1 MHWYRIDD
9 PGGYGFAMVSGAI
22 KVFYAVYSKSDLS
35 QPYQPFVRDTTP
47 ATDKGPGV
55 TRYALAEPPF
65 FVRVWLRPNVSSA
78 TYRFYS
84 RRFVGTG
91 RNDAIPILRSWPVR
105 GEARVGAFHSKDL
118 PNTVSNEFDSVWFTA
133 RLDQTR
139 PGVAGFT
146 STVTLS
152 DIEGDL
158 FGLLVYRDD
167 GAGGLERVDE
177 RSAGDDPIVVT
188 FDHERHGRLY
198 ILVRREEPEPRP
210 FLAKSFR
217 LLLETNVCYLYS
229 NGTERGGRAIGGD
242 ARLMCIDETDGFL
255 GSEWGSDDIQIN
267 VDVNGQNA
275 AHIPNSDD
283 LEFDDDTRRDIVM
296 PTVAYTNEVVFEL
309 VELDDLS
316 VDDRASVKIPLLP
329 AAVTA
334 AKQVITQDGPNIRG
348 AYEIRFDDGRY
359 ELEITVSHEPP
370 SD

>member
-1 MHWYRIDD
+1 M
-9 PGGYGFAMVSGAI
+9 
-22 KVFYAVYSKSDLS
+22 
-35 QPYQPFVRDTTP
+35 
-47 ATDKGPGV
+47 
-55 TRYALAEPPF
+55 
-65 FVRVWLRPNVSSA
+65 
-78 TYRFYS
+78 
-84 RRFVGTG
+84 
-91 RNDAIPILRSWPVR
+91 
-105 GEARVGAFHSKDL
+105 
-118 PNTVSNEFDSVWFTA
+118 
-133 RLDQTR
+133 
-139 PGVAGFT
+139 
-146 STVTLS
+146 
-152 DIEGDL
+152 
-158 FGLLVYRDD
+158 
-167 GAGGLERVDE
+167 
-177 RSAGDDPIVVT
+177 
-188 FDHERHGRLY
+188 
-198 ILVRREEPEPRP
+198 
-210 FLAKSFR
+210 
-217 LLLETNVCYLYS
+217 CYLYS

>member
-1 MHWYRIDD
+1 
-9 PGGYGFAMVSGAI
+9 
-22 KVFYAVYSKSDLS
+22 
-35 QPYQPFVRDTTP
+35 
-47 ATDKGPGV
+47 
-55 TRYALAEPPF
+55 
-65 FVRVWLRPNVSSA
+65 
-78 TYRFYS
+78 
-84 RRFVGTG
+84 
-91 RNDAIPILRSWPVR
+91 
-105 GEARVGAFHSKDL
+105 
-118 PNTVSNEFDSVWFTA
+118 
-133 RLDQTR
+133 
-139 PGVAGFT
+139 
-146 STVTLS
+146 VTLS

-167 GAGGLERVDE
+167 GAGGLERIDE
-177 RSAGDDPIVVT
+177 RRAGDDPIVIT

-198 ILVRREEPEPRP
+198 ILARREEPEPRP

-255 GSEWGSDDIQIN
+255 GSESGSDDIQIN

-296 PTVAYTNEVVFEL
+296 PTVAYTNEAVFEL

-316 VDDRASVKIPLLP
+316 VDDRASVKIPMLP
-329 AAVTA
+329 TAVTA
-334 AKQVITQDGPNIRG
+334 AKQVIAQDGPNIRG